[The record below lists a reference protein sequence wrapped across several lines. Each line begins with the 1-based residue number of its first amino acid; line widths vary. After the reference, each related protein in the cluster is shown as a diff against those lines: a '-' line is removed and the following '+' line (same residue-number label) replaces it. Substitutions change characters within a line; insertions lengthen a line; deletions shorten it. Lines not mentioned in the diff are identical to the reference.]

1 MIEENTI
8 KYEIAYLNGKYVP
21 TSKRIKADYL
31 ERLVS
36 TLAKYGLAPQYFLA
50 NFKKNSYELLT
61 TEQKTVYDAYPI
73 SADLHYK
80 YRDNIA
86 AYGFQVVTKGKFQK
100 MQAFLKIYEP
110 AQPPTELVDVTQK
123 KRTPRT
129 PRTPRI
135 TQSKSKKAVLS
146 LEQIGKYLKDLEQT
160 KDLQANSLSARDK
173 WDIKKMLTD
182 AQKKGAPAR
191 ISAYR
196 KTQLD
201 FITQIA
207 NPQ

>member
-1 MIEENTI
+1 MLEENTI

-31 ERLVS
+31 ERLVF
-36 TLAKYGLAPQYFLA
+36 TLAKYKLAPQYFLA

-61 TEQKTVYDAYPI
+61 TEQKAVYNAYPI

-100 MQAFLKIYEP
+100 MQAFLKTYEP
-110 AQPPTELVDVTQK
+110 AQPPTELVDIAQK
-123 KRTPRT
+123 KRT

-135 TQSKSKKAVLS
+135 TQSKSKKVTLS
-146 LEQIGKYLKDLEQT
+146 LEQIDKCLKDLEQT
-160 KDLQANSLSARDK
+160 KDLQANNLSARDK
-173 WDIKKMLTD
+173 WDIKKILTD
-182 AQKKGAPAR
+182 AQKKGVPLR
-191 ISAYR
+191 ISHHR

-201 FITQIA
+201 FIAQIA

>member
-8 KYEIAYLNGKYVP
+8 YEVTYLHGKYVP
-21 TSKRIKADYL
+21 TSTRIKADYL

-61 TEQKTVYDAYPI
+61 TAQKAVYNAYPI

-86 AYGFQVVTKGKFQK
+86 AYGFQMVTKGKFQK
-100 MQAFLKIYEP
+100 IQAFLEKYET
-110 AQPPTELVDVTQK
+110 AQPPTELADLSQK
-123 KRTPRT
+123 R
-129 PRTPRI
+129 RTPRI
-135 TQSKSKKAVLS
+135 SQSKSKKVVLS
-146 LEQIGKYLKDLEQT
+146 LEQTNKYLNDLEQT
-160 KDLQANSLSARDK
+160 RGLQTNGLLARDRWK
-173 WDIKKMLTD
+173 IKEILTD
-182 AQKKGAPAR
+182 AQKKGTPAKV
-191 ISAYR
+191 SLYR
-196 KTQLD
+196 KEQLD
-201 FITQIA
+201 IISQIA